1 MEGNIPNGIP
11 PFDGSNFEYWKN
23 RMETYLKALGADVW
37 ISVASGYNASKKP
50 KSAAQKEAKRNNKL
64 AIDTILDGLTDSVK
78 SKVGSCASA
87 KHLWDK
93 LQELYAREEAEEE
106 EEVEEDY
113 NISDFKEENRGQFFC
128 FNCEGVGHIE
138 FECPH
143 PRIERSDTEEEKSNE
158 EEDENLKKLKH
169 VEIENSKLK
178 DTQRKLRSELVSC
191 EKTVESLKKQ
201 LEDFQKMREETI
213 SLKTLLE
220 EARRIAEVKK
230 VQTIKKEEDC
240 EKLEQEVVSLR
251 KSLRNSQVP
260 KDLTHLGCMGETS
273 YKEDANT
280 NKQVEE
286 RATQTVD
293 EKWTRIPERM
303 NDYKRD
309 EYPRRPPTFRNQ
321 RSFNQYEGNYRRIDH
336 APRWTTSQ
344 RSPLTPRYQNFF
356 LGHCY
361 TCKNFGHK
369 AINCRINERNK
380 YTRNMH
386 GVNRRYGN
394 NCGFVNRSYNS
405 FYPLMDKNIVC
416 YKCNY
421 LGHKARDC
429 RYMNEDVP
437 MPTKVWRRKEIPNNE
452 DCRIALTA
460 EKCKEEDEWYIDSGC
475 SSHMTGDQ
483 DKFISLKRKGGNV
496 AFGDDSSA
504 KILGEGVVELGRKN
518 VKAKNVLLVEDLNH
532 NLLSVSK
539 MCDQGYTL
547 TFDSRKCKIR
557 ENNSGRLVA
566 TATRRPNNVYILDMK
581 KRENTEATQK
591 DSKEENV
598 PKTKNKDEVLL
609 SATCLGGAAPKKKVT
624 FLH

>member
-1 MEGNIPNGIP
+1 
-11 PFDGSNFEYWKN
+11 
-23 RMETYLKALGADVW
+23 
-37 ISVASGYNASKKP
+37 
-50 KSAAQKEAKRNNKL
+50 
-64 AIDTILDGLTDSVK
+64 
-78 SKVGSCASA
+78 
-87 KHLWDK
+87 
-93 LQELYAREEAEEE
+93 
-106 EEVEEDY
+106 
-113 NISDFKEENRGQFFC
+113 
-128 FNCEGVGHIE
+128 
-138 FECPH
+138 
-143 PRIERSDTEEEKSNE
+143 
-158 EEDENLKKLKH
+158 
-169 VEIENSKLK
+169 
-178 DTQRKLRSELVSC
+178 
-191 EKTVESLKKQ
+191 
-201 LEDFQKMREETI
+201 
-213 SLKTLLE
+213 
-220 EARRIAEVKK
+220 
-230 VQTIKKEEDC
+230 
-240 EKLEQEVVSLR
+240 
-251 KSLRNSQVP
+251 VP

-293 EKWTRIPERM
+293 EKWTRIPERR

-309 EYPRRPPTFRNQ
+309 EYPRRPPTFINQ
-321 RSFNQYEGNYRRIDH
+321 RSFNQYEGNYRRIYH
-336 APRWTTSQ
+336 EPRWTTSQ

-369 AINCRINERNK
+369 AMNCRINERNK
-380 YTRNMH
+380 YTRNMN
-386 GVNRRYGN
+386 GVNNRYGN
-394 NCGFVNRSYNS
+394 NRGFFNRSYNS

-437 MPTKVWRRKEIPNNE
+437 MPTTVWRRKEIPNNE

-518 VKAKNVLLVEDLNH
+518 VKEKNVLLVEDLNH

-566 TATRRPNNVYILDMK
+566 TTTRRPNNVYILDMK
-581 KRENTEATQK
+581 KREKTEATQK

-624 FLH
+624 FFH